1 MTPLQKG
8 QIVSDALARLN
19 KPQQPASPQGIIIE
33 GVKLYTFEETAQLLK
48 VSKRTVQTYYW
59 QGKITGRKIGRR
71 IYILA
76 ESITEFIRKGTAN
89 PD

>member
-8 QIVSDALARLN
+8 QKVSDALARLR
-19 KPQQPASPQGIIIE
+19 QAASPQGIIIE
-33 GVKLYTFEETAQLLK
+33 GVKLYTYEETAQLLK